1 MKHLMLILAL
11 HLFAFSGLFA
21 QSALAAL
28 RNNPPTSSSSAK
40 PKHTNKKK
48 GLGSHDRPDKVED
61 ARVGQ
66 AFAAYESGD
75 ENTAKNIFD
84 QLDGQDP
91 DAAFG
96 LGLTYYEDG
105 QINQAV
111 TALNK
116 AIQLDGAHTD
126 ALYLLGLIYAENG
139 NYPASADYLLSLLDI
154 DETDADAWYLLGFLF
169 YHSGDAE
176 DAAVCLEQARQY
188 DDFYNDEAY

>member
-1 MKHLMLILAL
+1 MKYLTLFLAL
-11 HLFAFSGLFA
+11 SFFVHAGLQA
-21 QSALAAL
+21 QSALSSL

-48 GLGSHDRPDKVED
+48 GLGDHHKPDKVED
-61 ARVGQ
+61 VRVGQ

-96 LGLTYYEDG
+96 LGLALYEDG
-105 QINQAV
+105 QIDEAV

-126 ALYLLGLIYAENG
+126 ALYLLGLIYAEGG
-139 NYPASADYLLSLLDI
+139 NYPASADYLLRLLDI

-176 DAAVCLEQARQY
+176 DAEVCLEQARQY
-188 DDFYNDEAY
+188 DDYYNGEVY